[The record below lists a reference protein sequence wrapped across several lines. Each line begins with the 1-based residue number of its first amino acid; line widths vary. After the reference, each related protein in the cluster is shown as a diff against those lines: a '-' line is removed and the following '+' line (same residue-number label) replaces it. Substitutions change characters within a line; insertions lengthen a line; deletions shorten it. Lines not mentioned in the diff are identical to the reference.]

1 MIRRKEEDLP
11 IVTICAWCERLMGL
25 NDPGESTLVSH
36 GICEACAAR
45 QDWRASP
52 TLVVSRRHALL
63 VPVLSQLL
71 RGHPHI
77 NVLVDRRNAD
87 RRLSEAAALGVDRR
101 AQPDRRQAGSPLVL
115 G

>member
-1 MIRRKEEDLP
+1 M
-11 IVTICAWCERLMGL
+11 VTVCAWCDRLMGL
-25 NDPGESTLVSH
+25 SQPAESAIVSH

-45 QDWRASP
+45 QDWSGSP
-52 TLVVSRRHALL
+52 TLVVSRRHAAL

-77 NVLVDRRNAD
+77 NVLVDRRSAERRRTEMPGVGLDRRGQAD
-87 RRLSEAAALGVDRR
+87 RRQS
-101 AQPDRRQAGSPLVL
+101 GSPLVL

>member
-1 MIRRKEEDLP
+1 M
-11 IVTICAWCERLMGL
+11 VTVCAWCDRLMGL
-25 NDPGESTLVSH
+25 NQPAESAIVSH

-52 TLVVSRRHALL
+52 TLVVSRRHAAL
-63 VPVLSQLL
+63 VPVLSHLL

-77 NVLVDRRNAD
+77 NVLVDRRNAE
-87 RRLSEAAALGVDRR
+87 RRRMETPGIGLERR
-101 AQPDRRQAGSPLVL
+101 EQSDRRQETPLVL

>member
-1 MIRRKEEDLP
+1 M
-11 IVTICAWCERLMGL
+11 VTICAWCERLIGL
-25 NDPGESTLVSH
+25 DEVGGAIVSH

-45 QDWRASP
+45 QHWKGSP
-52 TLVVSRRHALL
+52 TLVVSPRHAAL

-77 NVLVDRRNAD
+77 NVLVDRRSAKRRQMEMPGIGRERREQAD
-87 RRLSEAAALGVDRR
+87 RRQS
-101 AQPDRRQAGSPLVL
+101 GSSLVL

>member
-1 MIRRKEEDLP
+1 M
-11 IVTICAWCERLMGL
+11 VTVCAWCERLMGL
-25 NDPGESTLVSH
+25 NDPSESAIVSH

-45 QDWRASP
+45 QHWSGSP
-52 TLVVSRRHALL
+52 TLVVSRRHAAL

-77 NVLVDRRNAD
+77 NVVVDRRSAKRRQAEMPGVGLERREHAD
-87 RRLSEAAALGVDRR
+87 RRQS
-101 AQPDRRQAGSPLVL
+101 GSSLVL

>member
-1 MIRRKEEDLP
+1 M
-11 IVTICAWCERLMGL
+11 VTVCAWCERLMGL
-25 NDPGESTLVSH
+25 NEPAESAVLTH

-52 TLVVSRRHALL
+52 TLVVSRRHAGL

-77 NVLVDRRNAD
+77 NVLVDRRSAE
-87 RRLSEAAALGVDRR
+87 RRRMEAAGIGLERR
-101 AQPDRRQAGSPLVL
+101 EQADRRQAGSPLVM

>member
-1 MIRRKEEDLP
+1 MIQVRQEADP
-11 IVTICAWCERLMGL
+11 IVTVCAWCERLMGL
-25 NDPGESTLVSH
+25 NDPGESAIVSH
-36 GICEACAAR
+36 GICDACVAR

-52 TLVVSRRHALL
+52 TLVVSRRHAAL

-77 NVLVDRRNAD
+77 NVLVDRRSAE
-87 RRLSEAAALGVDRR
+87 RRHMETPVIGLERR
-101 AQPDRRQAGSPLVL
+101 EQPDRRQGGSPLVL

>member
-1 MIRRKEEDLP
+1 M
-11 IVTICAWCERLMGL
+11 VTVCAWCDRLMGL
-25 NDPGESTLVSH
+25 NQPSESALVSH

-45 QDWRASP
+45 QVWSGSP
-52 TLVVSRRHALL
+52 TLVVSRSHAAL

-77 NVLVDRRNAD
+77 NVLVDRRNAER
-87 RRLSEAAALGVDRR
+87 RRLEKSDIGVERR
-101 AQPDRRQAGSPLVL
+101 ERHDRRQSGSPLVL

>member
-1 MIRRKEEDLP
+1 MI
-11 IVTICAWCERLMGL
+11 TICAWCERLMGL
-25 NDPGESTLVSH
+25 NEPGESAIVSH

-52 TLVVSRRHALL
+52 TLVVSRKHAAL

-77 NVLVDRRNAD
+77 NVLVDRRSAERRQLEMPGIGHERRERAD
-87 RRLSEAAALGVDRR
+87 RRQL
-101 AQPDRRQAGSPLVL
+101 GSPLVL

>member
-1 MIRRKEEDLP
+1 M
-11 IVTICAWCERLMGL
+11 VTVCAWCDRLMYL
-25 NDPGESTLVSH
+25 NQPAESASVSH
-36 GICEACAAR
+36 GICEACLAR
-45 QDWRASP
+45 QDWRGSP
-52 TLVVSRRHALL
+52 TLVVSRRHAAL

-87 RRLSEAAALGVDRR
+87 RRRMETPGIGLERR
-101 AQPDRRQAGSPLVL
+101 EHSDRRQGSPLVL

>member
-1 MIRRKEEDLP
+1 M
-11 IVTICAWCERLMGL
+11 VTVCAWCERLMGF
-25 NDPGESTLVSH
+25 NEPTESAIVSH

-45 QDWRASP
+45 QDWRGSP
-52 TLVVSRRHALL
+52 TLVVSRRHAAL

-77 NVLVDRRNAD
+77 NVLVDRRSAERRRMETSAIGLERREQAD
-87 RRLSEAAALGVDRR
+87 RRQG
-101 AQPDRRQAGSPLVL
+101 GSPLVL